1 MRITTVIDGQE
12 YELSTKLRVAYMVQ
26 GQHNHKPYAD
36 VFKDIGDMVVEDQ
49 IGIIYC
55 AFSVANPE
63 AAFKYTRKVFQD
75 YYLDNFNL
83 KDLLNQLQSIIQG
96 IMGEDQGAIASDAKA
111 SNEGGENVATPL

>member
-12 YELSTKLRVAYMVQ
+12 YELSTKLRVAYLVQ
-26 GQHNHKPYAD
+26 GQHNHKAYAD
-36 VFKDIGDMVVEDQ
+36 VFKDIGDMTVEDQ

-55 AFSVANPE
+55 AFTVANPE

-83 KDLLNQLQSIIQG
+83 KDLLDQLQSIIKG
-96 IMGEDQGAIASDAKA
+96 IMGQDTDAPVA
-111 SNEGGENVATPL
+111 DAPADGGENVATPL